1 MATKADFTE
10 DEWQAMQKG
19 LTGAGMLVSTA
30 HRDFTD
36 SFGESAALAKELV
49 AKRKDAATE
58 LLREISEVRGTGF
71 GVFTSPT
78 ELERETLE
86 ALGTATDALS
96 QKAPDELGPY
106 RELVLEVAQT
116 VAEAKGDVHED
127 ETAAIETL
135 RGALDGGGSTA

>member
-10 DEWQAMQKG
+10 DEWQALQKG

-71 GVFTSPT
+71 GVFTSPA

-96 QKAPDELGPY
+96 RKAPDELGPY
-106 RELVLEVAQT
+106 HELVLEVAQT

-127 ETAAIETL
+127 EAAAIEKL
-135 RGALDGGGSTA
+135 RGTLGGDDSTA